1 MKTLI
6 LTNKFE
12 LEKVLNSIKQRKI
25 NFIPTMGNL
34 HEGHFELIRSAKK
47 NGNINLVSIYINPLQ
62 FNDKKDFDNYPRS
75 INKDLKHLKELKVS
89 MVYLPEKDFNLTNTS
104 IIDLGEIV
112 DKLCGKNRKGH
123 FEGVATIILKFLLI
137 IKPEKIFLG
146 EKDFQQILVIKKV
159 IKDFNLSTNVK
170 TVPIVRGHGG
180 IALSSR
186 NQHIKNINNLEKV
199 YNCLVDI
206 KNKIDEDNFCIKD
219 LEYFKD
225 NLIKSGICRVNYL
238 EILKE
243 SDLSELTSI
252 PSECRIFISCNI
264 QGVNVIDNLGLKKIY
279 LKECGQIKVSS

>member
-6 LTNKFE
+6 LRNKFE

-104 IIDLGEIV
+104 MIDLGEIV

-186 NQHIKNINNLEKV
+186 NQRIKNINNLEKV

-219 LEYFKD
+219 LKYFKD

-252 PSECRIFISCNI
+252 PSKSRIFISCNI
-264 QGVNVIDNLGLKKIY
+264 QGVNVIDNLGLEKNY
-279 LKECGQIKVSS
+279 LNEYGKLKFSS

>member
-75 INKDLKHLKELKVS
+75 IKKDLKHLKELKVS

-170 TVPIVRGHGG
+170 TIPIVRGHGG

-186 NQHIKNINNLEKV
+186 NQHIKNVNNLEKV
-199 YNCLVDI
+199 YNCLIDI

-252 PSECRIFISCNI
+252 PSKSRIFISCNI
-264 QGVNVIDNLGLKKIY
+264 QGVNVIDNLGLEKNY
-279 LKECGQIKVSS
+279 LKEYGKLKFSS

>member
-75 INKDLKHLKELKVS
+75 IDKDLKHLKELKVS
-89 MVYLPEKDFNLTNTS
+89 VVYLPEKDFNLTNTS
-104 IIDLGEIV
+104 MIDLGEIV

-186 NQHIKNINNLEKV
+186 NQRIKNINNLEKV

-219 LEYFKD
+219 LKYFKD

-252 PSECRIFISCNI
+252 PSKSRIFISCNI
-264 QGVNVIDNLGLKKIY
+264 QGVNVIDNLGLEKNY
-279 LKECGQIKVSS
+279 LKEYGKLKFSS